1 MCDYSLGSIPTR
13 LAAEGEELVVYRF
26 PTGTTGLACPA
37 DLERRTSRL
46 ETPGKKLWR
55 RIVDTL
61 GYDFDDQTVPAICI
75 PPSAFL
81 ILKDIPKK
89 LQKKYD
95 VQPEEGVTF
104 IQIDTTLGGAYRD
117 AFRFHNGREIRIQ
130 DLPRGLRVEVLSLAG
145 IAEFDDG
152 TLASVI
158 SAGETIP
165 VPIAAQR
172 ADRVN
177 AGVPRTR

>member
-1 MCDYSLGSIPTR
+1 MCDYSLGSIPNR
-13 LAAEGEELVVYRF
+13 LAAEGEELVVHRF

-37 DLERRTSRL
+37 DLERCTSRS

-61 GYDFDDQTVPAICI
+61 GYGLDDQTVSAICI
-75 PPSAFL
+75 PPGAFL
-81 ILKDIPKK
+81 ILKDIPKNV
-89 LQKKYD
+89 QKKYD

-104 IQIDTTLGGAYRD
+104 MQIDATMGAYRD

-130 DLPRGLRVEVLSLAG
+130 DLPRGLRIEVLSLAG
-145 IAEFDDG
+145 VAEFEDG
-152 TLASVI
+152 TLAGVI
-158 SAGETIP
+158 SVGELVP
-165 VPIAAQR
+165 VPVTAPR

-177 AGVPRTR
+177 VGGSRTR